1 MATTTFTQFKNA
13 TIITYDASTKLL
25 NRLRNAQMLTNPIAA
40 AEWHSCAGD
49 VEAVMVPGEVGEE
62 EWEGY

>member
-1 MATTTFTQFKNA
+1 
-13 TIITYDASTKLL
+13 
-25 NRLRNAQMLTNPIAA
+25 MLTNPIAV